1 MMNTKIMIG
10 VIGALLLI
18 TACMPQGPFV
28 LKDDREK
35 RHSLSVTGDSS
46 LEFAPDQAEL
56 WFSFLSKAE
65 TAKTAQTQNADRS
78 NRVIQALKDAGVAS
92 DKIETTNYNV
102 YPEYSWNPTTG
113 KQEFAGYTGTHTLK
127 VTITDV
133 ARAGELLD
141 LGVKNGADSVQ
152 NVQFSLSKDAEKQAQ
167 TKLLRLAS
175 SRAKEKAEAITQ
187 GMSLSLGKIQSI
199 TESNIYNPRPYMYNT
214 YPMMAE
220 GMAKSAP
227 DVQPQKVSMNAHVD
241 VVYELG

>member
-10 VIGALLLI
+10 IIGALLVI
-18 TACMPQGPFV
+18 SACMPQGPFV
-28 LKDDREK
+28 LKDERANN
-35 RHSLSVTGDSS
+35 HVLSVAGDSS

-65 TAKTAQTQNADRS
+65 TAKAAQTQNADKS

-92 DKIETTNYNV
+92 DKIETINYNV
-102 YPEYSWNPTTG
+102 YPEYTWNPTTG
-113 KQEFAGYTGTHTLK
+113 KQDFAGYTGTHTLK

-133 ARAGELLD
+133 TKAGELLD

-152 NVQFSLSKDAEKQAQ
+152 NVQFSLSKDAEKKAQ
-167 TKLLRLAS
+167 TKLLSLAS
-175 SRAKEKAEAITQ
+175 SRAKEKAEAIAQ
-187 GMSLSLGKIQSI
+187 GMNLRLGKIQSI
-199 TESNIYNPRPYMYNT
+199 TESNTYSPQPYMYNT
-214 YPMMAE
+214 YPMLAE